1 MPCSSAAALSLNLA
15 MIDLLQINETLTAE
29 LAAIAAPPVKPAS
42 SGPYAGPGPGCQNCG
57 E

>member
-1 MPCSSAAALSLNLA
+1 

-29 LAAIAAPPVKPAS
+29 LAAIAAKPVS
-42 SGPYAGPGPGCQNCG
+42 SGPYAGPGPACQNCG